1 MRVVRLN
8 EAVRL
13 VIESGQSNDT
23 PKGASPREQAPN
35 ELPPWAEYGLLPVLN
50 ILLAFLVSGVIVVI
64 IGESPLRALELL
76 VYGAFGYGQAIGYTL
91 YYATNFI
98 FTGLAVAV
106 AFHAGL
112 FNIGGEGQAYVAGL
126 GLALVALTVGWL
138 PAVLA
143 VPLAVLAA
151 ALFGAVWGFIP
162 GWLQARRGSHV
173 VITTIMLNF
182 VAASLMTYLLV
193 NVLIEPGS
201 QIPESAGFPATT
213 FLPQLH
219 ELLAGL
225 GIRIGR
231 SPLNL
236 SLLLALIC
244 CVLVWLYV
252 WKSRPGYELRVVGR
266 SESAAIYGGISPARQ
281 TIIAMTI
288 SGALAGLMA
297 TNELMGVQH
306 RLTLGFTGGYG
317 FVGIAVAL
325 MGRNHPFG
333 IVLAAILFGALYQ
346 GGSELTFDMPRV
358 NRDMVVVIQGLVI
371 LFAGALENMF
381 RPTLLALLAPRRR
394 AEVPA

>member
-1 MRVVRLN
+1 
-8 EAVRL
+8 
-13 VIESGQSNDT
+13 
-23 PKGASPREQAPN
+23 
-35 ELPPWAEYGLLPVLN
+35 
-50 ILLAFLVSGVIVVI
+50 
-64 IGESPLRALELL
+64 
-76 VYGAFGYGQAIGYTL
+76 
-91 YYATNFI
+91 
-98 FTGLAVAV
+98 
-106 AFHAGL
+106 
-112 FNIGGEGQAYVAGL
+112 
-126 GLALVALTVGWL
+126 
-138 PAVLA
+138 
-143 VPLAVLAA
+143 
-151 ALFGAVWGFIP
+151 
-162 GWLQARRGSHV
+162 
-173 VITTIMLNF
+173 
-182 VAASLMTYLLV
+182 
-193 NVLIEPGS
+193 VLIEPGS
-201 QIPESAGFPATT
+201 QIPESAGFLATT

-225 GIRIGR
+225 DIRIGR

-236 SLLLALIC
+236 SLILALLC

-252 WKSRPGYELRVVGR
+252 WKSRAGYELRVVGR

-346 GGSELTFDMPRV
+346 GGSELTFDMTRV

-381 RPTLLALLAPRRR
+381 RPALLALLAPRRR

>member
-1 MRVVRLN
+1 VSRR
-8 EAVRL
+8 
-13 VIESGQSNDT
+13 
-23 PKGASPREQAPN
+23 PN

-236 SLLLALIC
+236 SLLLALNC

-252 WKSRPGYELRVVGR
+252 WKSRLGYELRVVGR

-333 IVLAAILFGALYQ
+333 IILAAILFGALYQ